1 MVPCCVTVHARP
13 PTGATRSLIVIAI
26 AAWCPDRRRRPAEV
40 GFNVRVGLPQLA
52 RVWSV
57 PLLASR
63 TLEVLALAALARAGE
78 PNWETVC

>member
-1 MVPCCVTVHARP
+1 
-13 PTGATRSLIVIAI
+13 
-26 AAWCPDRRRRPAEV
+26 V